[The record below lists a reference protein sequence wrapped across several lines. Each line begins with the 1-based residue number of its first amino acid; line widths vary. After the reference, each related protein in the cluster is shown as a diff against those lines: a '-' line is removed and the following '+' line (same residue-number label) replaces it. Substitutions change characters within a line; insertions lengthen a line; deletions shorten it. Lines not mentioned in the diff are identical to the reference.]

1 MGKMHSAVKDKPK
14 DSRFRDWE
22 TEAESMR
29 SLCRDADVRSR
40 WDAMIGSLEALEM
53 NRDTYGLVHN
63 DLHYANVLVAGTEV
77 SVVDFD
83 VCNYHFFASDIAIA
97 MQAVLWTEPAGVARD
112 RERWRFVFGNFMRG
126 YRRENAI
133 SLEWERTIPLFLAY
147 RRLLLFS
154 VFSTEWRD
162 ASGWEKARLEV
173 WRKGILNDVAIVPP
187 DWVAM
192 PIEN

>member
-97 MQAVLWTEPAGVARD
+97 MQAVLWTEAAGVARD

-126 YRRENAI
+126 YRQENSI
-133 SLEWERTIPLFLAY
+133 SPECERTIPLFLAY

-173 WRKGILNDVAIVPP
+173 WRKGILNNVAIVPP
-187 DWVAM
+187 DWAAM